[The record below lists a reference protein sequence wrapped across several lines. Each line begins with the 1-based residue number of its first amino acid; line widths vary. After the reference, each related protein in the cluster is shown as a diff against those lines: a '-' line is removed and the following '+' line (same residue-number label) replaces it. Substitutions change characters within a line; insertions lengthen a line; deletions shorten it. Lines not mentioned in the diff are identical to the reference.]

1 MSAAKIGIGDVVRT
15 RAEHVR
21 QVTGVSDYGRTRSYA
36 LMPLAG
42 SPGRRSHAES
52 VRLVRTFEL
61 TFALRHLDDAVRRA
75 RQDDA
80 PELARAALHDARLWL
95 VKARERGQD
104 SAGELESASRHIA
117 TVAARLE
124 RGEPS

>member
-1 MSAAKIGIGDVVRT
+1 MSIGIGDVVRT
-15 RAEHVR
+15 RAGHVR
-21 QVTGVSDYGRTRSYA
+21 QVTSVSDYGRTRSYA
-36 LMPLAG
+36 LMPLVG

-61 TFALRHLDDAVRRA
+61 TFTLRHLDDAVRRA
-75 RQDDA
+75 RQDA

-104 SAGELESASRHIA
+104 SAGELESASRHVA

-124 RGEPS
+124 RGEPSS